1 VRERADEIEEAAV
14 RWLWRIDREGRS
26 PALDAALEA
35 WLDGDSRRRGAF
47 LHAEATWSV
56 LDRAAQLDAVETPSA
71 AASKPSRRVMLG
83 LGGAVLAASAAG
95 LAFLGLRQQRYDTKL
110 GEIRRVSL
118 DDGSTMALNTHSAVR
133 IEMTSQQRMVKLAEG
148 EAWFQVAKN
157 RERPFVVEAGRVR
170 VRAVGTAFSVRRLE
184 GGAEILV
191 TEGVVEAWREDAE
204 GHRARLVAGDKAFIA
219 NDAGITE
226 AAAKPSEIDRRL
238 AWRSG
243 QIDLAGETLGEA
255 VEEFN
260 RYNIRKLVVADAALT
275 QERLYGVFR
284 TDDPEGFARSVRL
297 SIGAPVVLGET
308 EIRIGASS

>member
-110 GEIRRVSL
+110 GEIR
-118 DDGSTMALNTHSAVR
+118 
-133 IEMTSQQRMVKLAEG
+133 
-148 EAWFQVAKN
+148 
-157 RERPFVVEAGRVR
+157 R